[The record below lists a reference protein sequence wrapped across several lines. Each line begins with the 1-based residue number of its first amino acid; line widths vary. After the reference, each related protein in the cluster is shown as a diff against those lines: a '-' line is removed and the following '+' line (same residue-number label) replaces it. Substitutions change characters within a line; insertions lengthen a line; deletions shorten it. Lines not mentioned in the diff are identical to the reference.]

1 MNHLK
6 KALQSRKTEIVK
18 QITTR
23 LVPLSVKMAYLLW
36 VVNCFW
42 FYSDNPLKFTQFPR
56 LSVFPYLLPKQRRG
70 NQHDCWQSIIA
81 ELKRLCKE
89 LTFRSDFLGEFERDI
104 VALASTYSV
113 TEFVVYIGSTTKV
126 NHWTLS
132 SSSL

>member
-1 MNHLK
+1 M
-6 KALQSRKTEIVK
+6 
-18 QITTR
+18 
-23 LVPLSVKMAYLLW
+23 
-36 VVNCFW
+36 
-42 FYSDNPLKFTQFPR
+42 
-56 LSVFPYLLPKQRRG
+56 G

-126 NHWTLS
+126 N
-132 SSSL
+132 SLNIVFVKFITGINKFSLRMTS